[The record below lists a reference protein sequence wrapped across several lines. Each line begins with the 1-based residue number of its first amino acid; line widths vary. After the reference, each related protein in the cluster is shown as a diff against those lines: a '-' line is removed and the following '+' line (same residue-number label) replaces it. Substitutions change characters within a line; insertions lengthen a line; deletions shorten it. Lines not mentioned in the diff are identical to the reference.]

1 MSRCVCVI
9 NQKGGVGKTTTAVN
23 LAAALC
29 QLDIKSV
36 LVDLDPQANATLGL
50 GARPEQ
56 VQGSIY
62 EVLVEG
68 APVQDVLVRGLAAE
82 VDLLPAHGDMT
93 GMDLALSGLSAP
105 QTRLRSALAPLRS
118 KYETIVV
125 DCPPSLNL
133 LSVNALSAAQGI
145 VIPMQCEYFAL
156 EGLTALLDTID
167 SVRNAVNPGL
177 GIDGILRTMYDPRS
191 NLTRDVSRQ
200 LSRYFDRLLYRTVIP
215 RNVRLAEAPSHGMPA
230 VVYDSSCR
238 GAVAYQA
245 FASEYRRRSL

>member
-23 LAAALC
+23 LAAALS
-29 QLDIKSV
+29 QSGVKLL

-56 VQGSIY
+56 LEGSLY

-68 APVQDVLVRGLAAE
+68 VPAKSVLLRGLAAE

-93 GMDLALSGLSAP
+93 GMDLALGGTSAP
-105 QTRLRSALAPLRS
+105 QTRLRSALLPLRS
-118 KYETIVV
+118 EYQTIVV

-133 LSVNALSAAQGI
+133 LSVNALAAAQGI

-167 SVRNAVNPGL
+167 SVRNAVNPEL

-200 LSRYFDRLLYRTVIP
+200 LSRYFDALLYRTVIP
-215 RNVRLAEAPSHGMPA
+215 RNVRLAEAPSHGLPA
-230 VVYDSSCR
+230 IIYDASCR
-238 GAVAYQA
+238 GAVAYRA
-245 FASEYRRRSL
+245 LAAEYRRRSL